1 MTQADKVV
9 AIAQG
14 EIGNTGGEKY
24 WSWYG
29 FESRVSWCACF
40 VSWVLDQAGVPCLDL
55 RPLISAAGSAEEAE
69 AIQTAAQDPDVVGII
84 SKGCVQILDFFQ
96 QAGRRIGDEPAQPGD
111 IVLYE
116 WDQSVGDGVDHV
128 GIVESVEGTD
138 PETQILHMIEGNWG
152 DKVSRT
158 TYRYRD
164 KRVFAICRPK
174 YAEVPETIKA
184 PFELQAGD
192 KGREVQLLQMA
203 LLMHGYSVGPDGM
216 DGDFGAETS
225 AAVRRFQTARGLAAD
240 GIAGTDTW
248 TALCGG

>member
-14 EIGNTGGEKY
+14 EIGNAGGQKY

-29 FESRVSWCACF
+29 FDSRVSWCACF

-55 RPLISAAGSAEEAE
+55 RPLIYKAGTPEEDA
-69 AIQTAAQDPDVVGII
+69 AIQAGVEQGLAGII
-84 SKGCVQILDFFQ
+84 SKGCVQMLDFYDR
-96 QAGRRIGDEPAQPGD
+96 ADLRIGDVPAQPGD

-116 WDQSVGDGVDHV
+116 WDESAGDGVDHV

-138 PETQILHMIEGNWG
+138 PDTQILHMIEGNWG

-164 KRVFAICRPK
+164 KRVFAICRPR
-174 YAEVPETIKA
+174 YAEVPETIEA
-184 PFELQAGD
+184 PFDLQTGD

-203 LLMHGYSVGPDGM
+203 LLMHSYSVGPDGM

-225 AAVRRFQTARGLAAD
+225 AAVQRFQTDHGLAAD